1 MDPVLLIYALAAGSV
16 VLFVEAVYLIFFT
29 AASYRSRINRRL
41 RLLQGEPDREAILI
55 QIRRERGLT
64 SSGLYALPVLSLNRL
79 VLQSGLTMGL
89 GRFLLFNAAAAVFVF
104 GAALWQRE
112 NLVESAVTALAASV
126 VLPLIALYAL
136 RSRRQKRFGSQF
148 PDALDVIVRSLRAG
162 HPVPIAIQ
170 MVARE
175 MPDPVGTEFGIVA
188 DEVTFGA
195 DLETAMRNLYF
206 RVGQEDLP
214 LFVTAVAIQASTGG
228 KLTEILENLSKV
240 IRDRFKMRRKV
251 RALAAEG
258 RFSAIFL
265 SAVPIVVFLLLRV
278 IAPDYYASVW
288 HVDFTKYA
296 LAVAGTW
303 MMCGNY
309 IMYRMVSFKI

>member
-1 MDPVLLIYALAAGSV
+1 
-16 VLFVEAVYLIFFT
+16 
-29 AASYRSRINRRL
+29 
-41 RLLQGEPDREAILI
+41 
-55 QIRRERGLT
+55 
-64 SSGLYALPVLSLNRL
+64 
-79 VLQSGLTMGL
+79 
-89 GRFLLFNAAAAVFVF
+89 
-104 GAALWQRE
+104 
-112 NLVESAVTALAASV
+112 
-126 VLPLIALYAL
+126 
-136 RSRRQKRFGSQF
+136 
-148 PDALDVIVRSLRAG
+148 
-162 HPVPIAIQ
+162 
-170 MVARE
+170 
-175 MPDPVGTEFGIVA
+175 
-188 DEVTFGA
+188 
-195 DLETAMRNLYF
+195 MRNLFF

-228 KLTEILENLSKV
+228 KLSEILENLSKV